1 MAPSLSRGGLR
12 SGAIWVVLAP
22 LLGLAL
28 IVVPL
33 FLVGLPNADAEQG
46 RLCRM
51 LLPALFP
58 EDEGITVLASEAGLR
73 GSVHITFRLGKDFGK
88 GEKTALS
95 DTLKPPG
102 RAKPRERLLSCRF
115 GGIGYSAAKRDL
127 AAVQIDGVG
136 LGETAFYFLKA
147 RWLESQE
154 SIAADPGPPD
164 HGAAWF
170 EVSRGTAVALQHIIG
185 GLPRTGI
192 LALLALA
199 TALIYGLIGRIN
211 LAFGEF
217 TALGGIAAS
226 LIVVI
231 LTVAGL
237 SSPGVTGLIAILGAL
252 ALSALYGAVMGRAV
266 LWPLSGDEKLKRH
279 GQPLLVAGVGM
290 LVAVQEGLRL
300 AQGAGTLWLQPVN
313 GEAWRVAS
321 APGFEVVAHPRLLL
335 MVAADWFA
343 VLLTLFIMYK
353 SSLGRAWRASADD
366 PLAASLCGINP
377 KRLLVT
383 ISALATMLAGL
394 AGATIALNYG
404 GMHFSGGT
412 LLGLTGLI
420 AAILGGIGSLGG
432 AVLGGLV
439 IATFQVAWS
448 AFRDIGH
455 WELAT
460 FTLLT
465 LALILKPG
473 GFFGFGDGAL
483 RKV

>member
-1 MAPSLSRGGLR
+1 MAASLTRRGLLL
-12 SGAIWVVLAP
+12 VLAP
-22 LLGLAL
+22 VFGLLL
-28 IVVPL
+28 ILVPL
-33 FLVGLPNADAEQG
+33 FLAGTPNADAEQA

-51 LLPALFP
+51 LLPALYP
-58 EDEGITVLASEAGLR
+58 EDEGIRVVASEPGQRSA
-73 GSVHITFRLGKDFGK
+73 VHITFQ
-88 GEKTALS
+88 TS
-95 DTLKPPG
+95 DDK
-102 RAKPRERLLSCRF
+102 KEHLLTCRF

-127 AAVQIDGVG
+127 AAVLVDGVG
-136 LGETAFYFLKA
+136 LGEAAFYFVRE
-147 RWLESQE
+147 RWLESRHAV
-154 SIAADPGPPD
+154 AADPGSPNRD
-164 HGAAWF
+164 AALLQL
-170 EVSRGTAVALQHIIG
+170 SRGPAVALQHLIN

-217 TALGGIAAS
+217 AALGGIAAS
-226 LIVVI
+226 MSVVI
-231 LTVAGL
+231 LAVNGFP
-237 SSPGVTGLIAILGAL
+237 SPLLASMAAILTAL
-252 ALSALYGAVMGRAV
+252 ALSGLYGVVMGRSI
-266 LWPLSGDEKLKRH
+266 LWPLSSTPPRGRGGAA

-300 AQGAGTLWLQPVN
+300 AQGAGTLWLPPVS
-313 GEAWRVAS
+313 GDAWRIAS
-321 APGFEVVAHPRLLL
+321 APGFDVVAHPRLLA
-335 MVAADWFA
+335 MAALDWLA
-343 VLLTLFIMYK
+343 IGVTLRMMRR

-366 PLAASLCGINP
+366 PLAASICGIDP
-377 KRLLVT
+377 RHLLIT
-383 ISALATMLAGL
+383 IAALATLLAGL
-394 AGATIALNYG
+394 AGATITLNYG

-432 AVLGGLV
+432 AVLGGFV
-439 IATFQVAWS
+439 IAAFQVGWS
-448 AFRDIGH
+448 ATRDIAH

-473 GFFGFGDGAL
+473 GFFGFADGAQ